1 MAQMADVRA
10 SDADRARVLDDLA
23 RHTTA
28 GRLNMDEY
36 SERVNAVYRASTL
49 AELAAI
55 SADLPP
61 QPDSPAAPRI
71 RPSHPGCPDPA
82 RRRGGTVRTG
92 HHGSPRPDAR
102 RCGLPLVMT
111 LGSAHAIIYYVGT

>member
-61 QPDSPAAPRI
+61 QPDSPAAPRFDRATRAALTLLAVVAALFVLAI
-71 RPSHPGCPDPA
+71 MAHLAPMLGGAGC
-82 RRRGGTVRTG
+82 RW
-92 HHGSPRPDAR
+92 
-102 RCGLPLVMT
+102 
-111 LGSAHAIIYYVGT
+111 